1 MRRRVALER
10 ELRVLRR
17 GGQGGEATPGDDA
30 SDVSVDS
37 LDGGDGSDADVRA
50 STLRSLQ
57 RRLRVA
63 AVERR
68 ALHRDND
75 RLTATVASAKEAQE
89 QAEAQAADLQATVTR
104 LERFIRVHTRTSG
117 GGGGGGGGRRPSPS
131 SSIDAAA
138 LSRELAAAV
147 NEVASTKRQLAEA
160 LTLCGELRAEF
171 QDLDDDA
178 DDDLQRGLSRSQRQ
192 PQRRRG
198 TRSPRARSS
207 SPLLHRGSQG
217 RGGSRQAATATAVP
231 DRPRTQSRARP
242 LSREE
247 KQRRYLSLLHEAK
260 APHASPV
267 RGAAL
272 RAMDVGLGSDADDS
286 GNEAGHG
293 DLPTTRDDLI
303 AALRQRLT
311 RRSIQLRRVQVRLEA
326 LVHAAEAQAKAQ
338 AASRDDGATGPS
350 TAVSRSS
357 AQARLA
363 KVEAE
368 REELRL
374 RLDEARDA
382 LRRALA
388 SGGAAAGDG
397 AAPGGG
403 SDSGAGTGTGTGRGA
418 SAPEL
423 RVRVRELER
432 QLASATATRDEF
444 KRELQESEARLQQLQ
459 EHLAGV
465 TAELNAVRASAS
477 ASGGKPSGDAGAEAA
492 VLRAQVES
500 LARQVA
506 VKTEQLRTANEQLAS
521 GFGDGDGDGDGD
533 GATDAG
539 KHQADLQAARS
550 AAAAAGQ
557 AAARAQKER
566 DEQATRA
573 AQLSTEAAALRR
585 HIADARRQLGARGY
599 GEDGSQLPLA
609 EAVGAVVVALAD
621 ARDEMVAVRAEAEAS
636 KGLATDLR
644 TARKANERL
653 RADLA
658 SMARTQEELSAM
670 LRQRGDDPT
679 DTPGS
684 MVSDV
689 TPRTPSPSRRGRGSP
704 SRAGRGTRT
713 VGHVRAAE
721 AASDGEHTATAVKY
735 VLLWLWACVSVCVV
749 SENGMWC

>member
-117 GGGGGGGGRRPSPS
+117 SGGGGGRRPSPS

-217 RGGSRQAATATAVP
+217 RGGSRQAATATATAGP

-338 AASRDDGATGPS
+338 AASRDDGAAGPS
-350 TAVSRSS
+350 TAMP

-403 SDSGAGTGTGTGRGA
+403 SDSGTGTGTGTGRGA

-735 VLLWLWACVSVCVV
+735 VLLWLWASVSVCVI
-749 SENGMWC
+749 SEHGVWC

>member
-17 GGQGGEATPGDDA
+17 GGQGGEATPGDDT

-37 LDGGDGSDADVRA
+37 LDGGDGSGADVRA

-117 GGGGGGGGRRPSPS
+117 SGGGGGRRPSPS

-338 AASRDDGATGPS
+338 AASRDDGAAGPS
-350 TAVSRSS
+350 TAMP

-403 SDSGAGTGTGTGRGA
+403 SDSGTGTGTGTGRGA

-521 GFGDGDGDGDGD
+521 GFGDGD

-735 VLLWLWACVSVCVV
+735 VLLWLWASVSVCVI
-749 SENGMWC
+749 SEHGVWC